1 MRKSDARLKLEIEQE
16 LRWDP
21 LVSAAGIA
29 VNVEGGKVSL
39 VGSVDTC
46 AKKWAA
52 HAAAQRVGGIGTV
65 AQSITVSLLPELQ
78 RTDSQLATATRLV
91 LASNLAVPATV
102 TARVENGWVI
112 LEGQTTRNYERDAA
126 ERAVSQ
132 LSGVAGVHNR
142 IAPVVGSC
150 GAAG

>member
-1 MRKSDARLKLEIEQE
+1 MRKTDARLKLEIEQE

-21 LVSAAGIA
+21 LVSSAGIA
-29 VNVEGGKVSL
+29 VSVDSGNVSL
-39 VGSVDTC
+39 TGSVDTC

-52 HAAAQRVGGIGTV
+52 WASTQRVGGIRTV

-78 RTDSQLATATRLV
+78 RTDLQITVATQRV
-91 LASNLAVPATV
+91 LASSLDVPGTV

-132 LSGVAGVHNR
+132 LIGVAGVHNR
-142 IAPVVGSC
+142 IAPALGSR
-150 GAAG
+150 GAEG

>member
-21 LVSAAGIA
+21 LVGTAGIA
-29 VNVEGGKVSL
+29 VSVDAGNVSL

-52 HAAAQRVGGIGTV
+52 HAATQRVGGVLAV

-78 RTDSQLATATRLV
+78 RTDLQLADATRLV
-91 LASNLAVPATV
+91 LASNLSVPATV

-112 LEGQTTRNYERDAA
+112 LEGQATKNYERNAA

-142 IAPVVGSC
+142 IAPTVGPC
-150 GAAG
+150 GAEG

>member
-1 MRKSDARLKLEIEQE
+1 MRKSDARLKQEIEQE

-21 LVSAAGIA
+21 VVSSAGIE
-29 VNVEGGKVSL
+29 VSVEGGNVSL
-39 VGSVDTC
+39 AGSVDTC

-52 HAAAQRVGGIGTV
+52 QAATQRVGGIRAV
-65 AQSITVSLLPELQ
+65 SQSITVTLLPELA
-78 RTDSQLATATRLV
+78 RTDSQIALATQRV
-91 LASNLAVPATV
+91 LASSLEVPTTV
-102 TARVENGWVI
+102 TATVENGWVI
-112 LEGQTTRNYERDAA
+112 LEGQTTRNYQRDAA

-142 IAPVVGSC
+142 IAPAAGSC

>member
-1 MRKSDARLKLEIEQE
+1 MRKSDARLKQEVEQE

-21 LVSAAGIA
+21 LVSSAGIG
-29 VNVEGGKVSL
+29 VSVEGGNVSL
-39 VGSVDTC
+39 IGSVDSC

-52 HAAAQRVGGIGTV
+52 QAATQRVGGIRTV
-65 AQSITVSLLPELQ
+65 SQSITVTLLPELE
-78 RTDSQLATATRLV
+78 RSDSQLAAATQRV
-91 LASNLAVPATV
+91 LASSLEVPGTV
-102 TARVENGWVI
+102 TAKVENGWVI

-142 IAPVVGSC
+142 IAPASGSC
-150 GAAG
+150 GAEG